1 MGLKRILDINL
12 PKEQSLFLWGARKAG
27 KSTFLKERFPDSLY
41 IDFLQHST
49 FLEYSKNPS
58 LLRER
63 IEVTGYAD
71 IKAPIIIDE
80 VQKVP
85 QILDE
90 VHWMIENFKGLS
102 FIMCGSSIRKLKS
115 IGSNLLG
122 GRAWRQIFLPL
133 CYPELEK
140 LDLLHIFNNGLVPS
154 HYLSQNYPKR
164 LLEGYIVDYIIP
176 EVQWESRIRQ
186 LGSFNRFLEAM
197 AFSNAELVNFSN
209 IARECHVSVKTVQ
222 GYTELLVDMLL
233 GYLIYP
239 YTKKTSRQV
248 VVSMPRFYF
257 FDIAL
262 VNFLM
267 KRKIEQLKG
276 SDAGHCL
283 EHYLFLELLAY
294 KHIKNTD
301 YEIKYWRTKS
311 GLEVD
316 FIIDQNPLVAIEVKI
331 SGSINKSDL
340 AGLISFSEELKP
352 SRSLV
357 VCLEKHKRIMTINNL
372 KIEIWPIEEFLKQ
385 LWKGNIL

>member
-1 MGLKRILDINL
+1 MILKRVLDINL
-12 PKEQSLFLWGARKAG
+12 PERQSLFLWGARKAG
-27 KSTFLKERFPDSLY
+27 KSTFLKNHFPNSLY
-41 IDFLQHST
+41 IDLLQHST

-63 IEVTGYAD
+63 IEAIGYTN
-71 IKAPIIIDE
+71 IKTPIIIDE

-85 QILDE
+85 NILDE
-90 VHWMIENFKGLS
+90 VHWMIENFKGIS
-102 FIMCGSSIRKLKS
+102 FIMCGSSIRKLKN

-133 CYPELEK
+133 CYPELQK
-140 LDLLHIFNNGLVPS
+140 FDLLHILNNGLIPS
-154 HYLSQNYPKR
+154 HYLTQNYPKR
-164 LLEGYIVDYIIP
+164 LLEGYVVDYIIP

-186 LGSFNRFLEAM
+186 LGSFSRFLEAM
-197 AFSNAELVNFSN
+197 AFSNAELLNVSN

-222 GYTELLVDMLL
+222 GYIGLLVDMLL

-239 YTKKTSRQV
+239 YTKRTSRQLI
-248 VVSMPRFYF
+248 VSMPRFYF

-267 KRKIEQLKG
+267 KRRVEQLKG

-283 EHYLFLELLAY
+283 EHYLFLEILAY
-294 KHIKNTD
+294 KYIKNRD

-316 FIIDQNPLVAIEVKI
+316 FIIDQNLLIAIEVKI
-331 SGSINKSDL
+331 SDSTNKSNL
-340 AGLISFSEELKP
+340 AGLISFSYELTP
-352 SRSLV
+352 YRSLV
-357 VCLEKHKRIMTINNL
+357 VCLEKRKRIITIENL

-385 LWKGNIL
+385 LWSDNIL